1 MEPAV
6 RRGHSG
12 VQPGSNDLVR
22 SPRSLRVGTNGRLR
36 SLTLS
41 IAGATAG
48 VLGLTNAQGFGFYA
62 ASVVLVNVLIL
73 VVNARMQP
81 SDYFILGG
89 PTSTDPAE
97 ELAAANAAKE
107 RAPKTLIESAWELG
121 KFIVL
126 QGAQDNLL
134 SFILWWT
141 FFYAIVHGAWLRGAE
156 RCANVPVYD

>member
-6 RRGHSG
+6 RRRHGG
-12 VQPGSNDLVR
+12 VQPGRDNLVR
-22 SPRSLRVGTNGRLR
+22 PSCALADETDDRLR

-62 ASVVLVNVLIL
+62 ASVVLVNALIL

-81 SDYFILGG
+81 SDYFILSGS
-89 PTSTDPAE
+89 TSTDPAE
-97 ELAAANAAKE
+97 ELAAANTAKE
-107 RAPKTLIESAWELG
+107 REPRTPIESAWELS

-141 FFYAIVHGAWLRGAE
+141 FFYAIVHGMSPTDR
-156 RCANVPVYD
+156 RMC